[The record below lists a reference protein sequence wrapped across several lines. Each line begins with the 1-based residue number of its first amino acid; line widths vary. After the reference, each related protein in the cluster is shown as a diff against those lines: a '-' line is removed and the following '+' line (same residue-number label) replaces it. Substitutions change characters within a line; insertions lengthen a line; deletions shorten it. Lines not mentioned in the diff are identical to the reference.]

1 LADFGEI
8 ATGSKSPRGDFLRN
22 ARRRDVMDKAFPS
35 VELLDLCSID
45 IEPDDRHTFSAKL
58 EA

>member
-1 LADFGEI
+1 
-8 ATGSKSPRGDFLRN
+8 
-22 ARRRDVMDKAFPS
+22 VMDKAFPS